1 VFDPNPVFGDP
12 TGSTVLK
19 DISLELQDEIIAK
32 AEETAGRGVEPCA
45 EAVGLDPE
53 EMKAWVTGMI
63 MSLAMGA
70 PNGTP
75 DPQDVALTL
84 ALAVATGVR
93 HGQREAADL
102 TSSVQ
107 ADIDSL

>member
-32 AEETAGRGVEPCA
+32 
-45 EAVGLDPE
+45 